1 MIYDY
6 EIKIKN
12 REEILYVYLD
22 IEQEFAKLN
31 AKKKKKK
38 LKEIVHDYLHKNNIA
53 FKGTTV
59 AILVGG
65 FVVGTLTLK
74 KPVKEIENEASIF
87 PTYTISTLIKN
98 EEKNE
103 ALEIKE
109 IEETKVEEKEIQKE
123 KQETAQV
130 EKRVPKK
137 ASTSTKTTTQKS
149 VSKVENSTTTK
160 KQENPVSSSSPLEE
174 KTYVTVYRSNGQVLN
189 LELEEYVIG
198 VVGAEMPAAFHTEAL
213 KAQAILART
222 YALKS
227 LKTNTRLTDNSST
240 QNYKSNAE
248 LERMWG
254 GSFTTYYNKIKK
266 AVEATKGMYL
276 TYQGEIVEAVYHSTS
291 NGVTED
297 AKNVWGNSIPY
308 LVSVASPYD
317 SANSSFV
324 FEKKFTYADLSN
336 LLGFPVTQDTLFEI
350 QSYTEGNR
358 VSNILVDNQVYNGVT
373 LRNLLGLRS
382 ATFEVVKNG
391 NTVTFIT
398 KGFGHGVGMSQY
410 GANGMAKKSSSY
422 QDILKHYYKGVTL
435 SHI

>member
-6 EIKIKN
+6 EIKTKN

-22 IEQEFAKLN
+22 IGQEFAKLN
-31 AKKKKKK
+31 ARKKKKK
-38 LKEIVHDYLHKNNIA
+38 LKEIVHEYLRKNNIV

-74 KPVKEIENEASIF
+74 EPVKEVENEASIF

-98 EEKNE
+98 EEKKE
-103 ALEIKE
+103 ALEIN
-109 IEETKVEEKEIQKE
+109 VEEKDIQEE

-130 EKRVPKK
+130 EKSVPKE

-149 VSKVENSTTTK
+149 VSKAESSTTAK
-160 KQENPVSSSSPLEE
+160 KEENPVEASSPLEE

-254 GSFTTYYNKIKK
+254 GSFSTYYNKIKK

-276 TYQGEIVEAVYHSTS
+276 TYQGEIVDAVYHSTS

-308 LVSVASPYD
+308 LVSVTSSYD
-317 SANSSFV
+317 SSNSSFIS
-324 FEKKFTYADLSN
+324 EKKFTYADLSN

-358 VSNILVDNQVYNGVT
+358 VLNILIDNQVYNGVA

-382 ATFEVVKNG
+382 ATFEVVKNE

-410 GANGMAKKSSSY
+410 GANGMAKNGSSY
-422 QDILKHYYKGVTL
+422 QDILLHYYRGVTL
-435 SHI
+435 SHM

>member
-6 EIKIKN
+6 EIKTKN

-22 IEQEFAKLN
+22 IGQEFAKLN

-38 LKEIVHDYLHKNNIA
+38 LKEIVHDYLRKNNIV

-74 KPVKEIENEASIF
+74 EPVKEVENETSIF

-98 EEKNE
+98 EEKKE
-103 ALEIKE
+103 ALEIN
-109 IEETKVEEKEIQKE
+109 VEEKDIQEE
-123 KQETAQV
+123 KQETAQE
-130 EKRVPKK
+130 EKSVPKK

-149 VSKVENSTTTK
+149 VSKVESSTTTK
-160 KQENPVSSSSPLEE
+160 KEEKPVEASRPLEE

-189 LELEEYVIG
+189 LELEEYVMG

-222 YALKS
+222 YALKA

-254 GSFTTYYNKIKK
+254 GSFSTYYNKIKK

-276 TYQGEIVEAVYHSTS
+276 TYQGEIVDAVYHSTS

-308 LVSVASPYD
+308 LVSVTSSYD
-317 SANSSFV
+317 SSNSSFIS
-324 FEKKFTYADLSN
+324 EKKFTYADLSN

-358 VSNILVDNQVYNGVT
+358 VLNILIDNQVYNGVA
-373 LRNLLGLRS
+373 LRNLIGLRS
-382 ATFEVVKNG
+382 ATFEIVKNE
-391 NTVTFIT
+391 NMVTFIT

-410 GANGMAKKSSSY
+410 GANGMAKNGSSY
-422 QDILKHYYKGVTL
+422 QDILKHYYRGVTL
-435 SHI
+435 SRM